1 MGVITLRGA
10 LKGLAKLKGAAAGKY
25 TNLVLDETAIARGDY
40 KQHLGGGVEGWE
52 ARGRFQLELLRAGG
66 LQKSSNLL
74 DIGCGPLRAGVHFIR
89 YLDAGHYYGFDYNP
103 SFVATAHRLIAENGL
118 EEKRP
123 TVAAIADFDLKSI
136 DRTFDHAIAFSV
148 LNHCSEAQ
156 RNLFFA
162 NIERCLAPTAK
173 LFISHARWLKEAD
186 LAPARLVILR
196 RFEAADLNLGQYGW
210 PPEEQ
215 RSVCPIYELGRLPD

>member
-10 LKGLAKLKGAAAGKY
+10 LKSLSKVKGAAAGKY
-25 TNLVLDETAIARGDY
+25 TDLVLDGNAIARGEY
-40 KQHLGGGVEGWE
+40 KQHLGGGSEGWD

-66 LQKSSNLL
+66 LQTSSNLL

-89 YLDAGHYYGFDYNP
+89 YLNAGHYYGFDYNL
-103 SFVATAHRLIAENGL
+103 SFVEAARRLIAEHGL

-123 TVAAIADFDLKSI
+123 TVVALANFELKSI
-136 DRTFDHAIAFSV
+136 DRMFDHAIAFSV
-148 LNHCSEAQ
+148 LNHCNEAQ
-156 RNLFFA
+156 RSLFFA
-162 NIERCLAPTAK
+162 NIGRCLAPAAK
-173 LFISHARWLKEAD
+173 LFISHANWLKEED

>member
-1 MGVITLRGA
+1 MGVITLRGV
-10 LKGLAKLKGAAAGKY
+10 LKRLSNAKGAAAGKY
-25 TNLVLDETAIARGDY
+25 TDLVLDEKAIARGDY
-40 KQHLGGGVEGWE
+40 KQHLGGGSEGWD

-66 LQKSSNLL
+66 LQTSSNLL

-103 SFVATAHRLIAENGL
+103 SFVSAGQRLIAENSL

-123 TVAAIADFDLKSI
+123 TIVALANFELKTI
-136 DRTFDHAIAFSV
+136 DRIFDHAIAFSV
-148 LNHCSEAQ
+148 LNHCNEAQ
-156 RNLFFA
+156 RSMFFA
-162 NIERCLAPTAK
+162 NIGRCLAPAAK
-173 LFISHARWLKEAD
+173 LFISHANWLKEED
-186 LAPARLVILR
+186 LGPARLAILR